1 VNILVKAT
9 GALAAALLSA
19 ATVATYHS
27 TASFQMGA
35 PGVGMEVVKT
45 HQQLADQVEANK
57 VPAALPAAS
66 QDGQLAVNAYKNV
79 QVLGHLSSGEFT
91 RLMTAMTL
99 WVAPDAGCAY
109 CHAPER
115 DASGNIVRDSDGYA
129 QADLRNMNSDELY
142 TKRVARRM
150 LQMTQHINGDWKD
163 HVKAT
168 GVTCYTCHR
177 GQPVPTNIWFDQ
189 PDPQDED
196 RPIGRKAGQN
206 SPAAITD
213 LSSLPSGVF
222 RPFLGGDENIRVQAT
237 GAIVD
242 DDRSS
247 IKQTEWT
254 YGLMIHFSNSLGV
267 NCTYCHN
274 SRSMGEWS
282 TSPSTRAQAWY
293 GIRMVRNLNKEYLEP
308 LGDTFPPNRHGAEM
322 NDGPKLNC
330 ATCHNGAYKPLLGV
344 SMLGDYQALAMAVPQ
359 PAKTEVAPAVAPNP
373 VDGGTVTAAGD
384 GGTVLVTADG
394 GAAAATT
401 TMPAADG
408 GTTLKA
414 ADGGAAAALGRPGT
428 SLSGPAVVVGQP
440 DAAVYAPAPQTAP
453 PPAPD
458 HRP

>member
-1 VNILVKAT
+1 VNILFKAG
-9 GALAAALLSA
+9 GALGGALLSA
-19 ATVATYHS
+19 AAVASYHS
-27 TASFQMGA
+27 TESFQMGG
-35 PGVGMEVVKT
+35 PGIAMEVIKT
-45 HQQLADQVEANK
+45 RQQLSDQVAANK

-66 QDGQLAVNAYKNV
+66 HDGVLAVDAYKNV
-79 QVLGHLSSGEFT
+79 QVLGNLSSGEFT

-109 CHAPER
+109 CHAPEK
-115 DASGNIVRDSDGYA
+115 DANGNIVRDEDGYA

-177 GQPVPTNIWFDQ
+177 GNPVPTNIWFDQ
-189 PDPQDED
+189 PDESAED
-196 RPIGRKAGQN
+196 MPVGRHAGQN
-206 SPAAITD
+206 APSSITD
-213 LSSLPSGVF
+213 LSSLPSTVF
-222 RPFLGGDENIRVQAT
+222 RPFLVGDENIRVQSTA
-237 GAIVD
+237 AID
-242 DDRSS
+242 GDDRSS

-274 SRSMGEWS
+274 TRSLGEWS

-308 LGDTFPPNRHGAEM
+308 LADTLPPNRHGAEM
-322 NDGPKLNC
+322 GDGPKLNC

-344 SMLGDYQALAMAVPQ
+344 SMLGDYQALAMAMPQ
-359 PAKTEVAPAVAPNP
+359 PVKTQMAPTVASNP
-373 VDGGTVTAAGD
+373 VDGGTVTAAAN
-384 GGTVLVTADG
+384 GGTMLVTADG
-394 GAAAATT
+394 GAAATT
-401 TMPAADG
+401 VVSTDG
-408 GTTLKA
+408 GAPTLKS

-428 SLSGPAVVVGQP
+428 ALSGPAVVVAQP
-440 DAAVYAPAPQTAP
+440 DSGVYAPAPQTAP
-453 PPAPD
+453 PSSGR
-458 HRP
+458 RP

>member
-1 VNILVKAT
+1 VNILVKAG

-27 TASFQMGA
+27 TESFQMGA
-35 PGVGMEVVKT
+35 PGIAMEVIKT
-45 HQQLADQVEANK
+45 RQQLADQVEANK

-66 QDGQLAVNAYKNV
+66 HDGVLAVDAYKNV
-79 QVLGHLSSGEFT
+79 QVLGNLSSGEFT
-91 RLMTAMTL
+91 RLMTAMSQ
-99 WVAPDAGCAY
+99 WIAPEAGCAY
-109 CHAPER
+109 CHAPEK
-115 DASGNIVRDSDGYA
+115 DANGNIVRDEDGYA
-129 QADLRNMNSDELY
+129 QADLRNMNSDDLY

-189 PDPQDED
+189 PED
-196 RPIGRKAGQN
+196 TAEDMPVGRKAGQN
-206 SPAAITD
+206 SPATITG
-213 LSSLPSGVF
+213 LSSLPSTVF
-222 RPFLGGDENIRVQAT
+222 RPFLAGDENIRVQAT
-237 GAIVD
+237 EAID
-242 DDRSS
+242 ETDRSS

-274 SRSMGEWS
+274 TRSMGEWS

-308 LGDTFPPNRHGAEM
+308 LADTFPPNRHGAEM
-322 NDGPKLNC
+322 GDGPKLNC

-344 SMLGDYQALAMAVPQ
+344 SMLGDYQALAMAMPQ
-359 PAKTEVAPAVAPNP
+359 PAKTQVAPAVAPNP
-373 VDGGTVTAAGD
+373 TDGGTVTAAAD
-384 GGTVLVTADG
+384 GGTMLVTADG
-394 GAAAATT
+394 GAAAMTT
-401 TMPAADG
+401 TVSDG
-408 GTTLKA
+408 GTTTLKS

-428 SLSGPAVVVGQP
+428 ALSGPAVVVPQP

-453 PPAPD
+453 PASTR
-458 HRP
+458 RP